1 MKNKENVE
9 PKVQNTG
16 KHHCIEMY
24 FVLYDIIQED
34 D

>member
-9 PKVQNTG
+9 PKVQITG
-16 KHHCIEMY
+16 NYHCIEMY
-24 FVLYDIIQED
+24 IVLYDSIQQD